1 MNAPLNTARMIV
13 ADPEM
18 FEDFVVDAAQELL
31 DAYDYDSPAA
41 VLEQAA
47 AELHI
52 ALNGHL

>member
-31 DAYDYDSPAA
+31 DAYDNPAA
-41 VLEQAA
+41 SLEQAA